1 VSDGSGLDQY
11 ALVTY
16 FDSDKLVSVLFIHV
30 FEFFGI
36 AFQSFQLS
44 FQRAKLSRPLMIL
57 KKERER
63 RVKKM
68 LKSSG

>member
-16 FDSDKLVSVLFIHV
+16 FHSDKLISVLFIHV
-30 FEFFGI
+30 FELFGI
-36 AFQSFQLS
+36 AFQGFQLS
-44 FQRAKLSRPLMIL
+44 FQGAKLSRPLMIL

-68 LKSSG
+68 LKPSG